1 MSIRR
6 GFPLKTWTHPILWDT
21 PGPRRLTEAGEG
33 VVQLN
38 GLVLDDP
45 ECKEARI
52 IAHSVSGVL
61 AVDNRLHTEKE
72 EKVA

>member
-1 MSIRR
+1 MGWCFFLSM
-6 GFPLKTWTHPILWDT
+6 T
-21 PGPRRLTEAGEG
+21 PNA
-33 VVQLN
+33 
-38 GLVLDDP
+38 
-45 ECKEARI
+45 KEARI